1 MTTDPRDEI
10 AAAIHGQWCGCGEI
24 PHEVDRA
31 ATAAVLALPA
41 IADAVALAELC
52 APLSIEQVA
61 IALRTAQD
69 FMSLWSRDLVDGEL
83 AIVAWEDK
91 R

>member
-1 MTTDPRDEI
+1 MTDLRDQI
-10 AAAIHGQWCGCGEI
+10 ALTIGHGLSARC
-24 PHEVDRA
+24 DRCDNEWVIA
-31 ATAAVLALPA
+31 DAVLALPA

-83 AIVAWEDK
+83 AIAAWEDK